1 MILTVYNIKYN
12 KIKITNNFSLSIKKM
27 LNDFNK
33 HFILALKSNFF
44 FARKLKISYDRL
56 YYFLL

>member
-12 KIKITNNFSLSIKKM
+12 KIKITNNFRLSIKKM

-33 HFILALKSNFF
+33 YFILPLKSNFVF
-44 FARKLKISYDRL
+44 CQETEDIL
-56 YYFLL
+56 